1 MDKRYRLVYG
11 ETHEDVKIADDVDR
25 CYLHGFQ
32 VDRLNEYDEK
42 TNVMESKLNE
52 LGFKLIFFY
61 EKWDMDKG
69 FESFITED
77 PGPNDKGEWKVI
89 SVSDY
94 EKLKEKAN
102 YGEKNGD

>member
-1 MDKRYRLVYG
+1 MTDKRYRLVYG

-52 LGFKLIFFY
+52 LGFEVIFIY
-61 EKWDMDKG
+61 VEWDKDKG
-69 FESFITED
+69 FESFITKA
-77 PGPNDKGEWKVI
+77 PGPNDNGEWKVI

-94 EKLKEKAN
+94 EKNKEKIKKSD
-102 YGEKNGD
+102 GL